1 MEKIMMKKKIL
12 AVLTSVRLLAS
23 MVGGL
28 TGCGE
33 AFGEGTGAYDAHGK
47 S

>member
-1 MEKIMMKKKIL
+1 MKKKKVL
-12 AVLTSVRLLAS
+12 AVLVSAGMLVS

-33 AFGEGTGAYDAHGK
+33 TSSEGTGAYDAHGK